1 MSQNPTPAQ
10 LQALL
15 QYASKRL
22 GTTPDQLIKTVQ
34 SGGLDELA
42 RNLSPAD
49 AARLQ
54 NLTKDKDKAEQLLNS
69 PAARQLLEQ
78 AMRNQ
83 S

>member
-22 GTTPDQLIKTVQ
+22 GTTPDHLIKTVQ
-34 SGGLDELA
+34 EGGLDGLA
-42 RNLSPAD
+42 KNLSPAD
-49 AARLQ
+49 AAKLQ
-54 NLTKDKDKAEQLLNS
+54 SLTKDKEKAEQLLNS
-69 PAARQLLEQ
+69 PAARQLFEQ
-78 AMRNQ
+78 AMKNQ